1 MHQEKAA
8 GAARH
13 SSIMF
18 DSSTR
23 GEERSPRHAMAKKDE
38 TIKDCVCVA
47 EQAGSPLSK
56 GKGQVLLT
64 CVGLDY
70 LKS

>member
-38 TIKDCVCVA
+38 TIKDCVCV
-47 EQAGSPLSK
+47 
-56 GKGQVLLT
+56 
-64 CVGLDY
+64 CVCVWQSRQGHLC
-70 LKS
+70 LKEKAKYS